1 MGLFFKSFL
10 KTQAEIAVRI
20 PVCGQKIRRNVNNNT
35 VIDSIGVNDRFVDFP
50 GVH

>member
-10 KTQAEIAVRI
+10 ETQAEIAVRI
-20 PVCGQKIRRNVNNNT
+20 PVCGQKIRRNVNDNA
-35 VIDSIGVNDRFVDFP
+35 VIHSVGMNDRFVDFP